1 MKIELLSDLYIE
13 ELRDIYDAEKKLGRF
28 LPKISKAATASELQN
43 AFRSHAKETKN
54 QIKRLEQIFV
64 RLDKSPTGKKCKAM
78 NGLMAEGKDFL
89 LEEIEP
95 ELRDVGLI
103 TAAQKIEH
111 YEIAG
116 YGSLATYAN
125 LLGFEQD
132 ARLLHETLLEE
143 KAADE
148 KLSALAR
155 RINLEAA
162 QGESSE
168 QSHAT

>member
-13 ELRDIYDAEKKLGRF
+13 ELRDIYDAEKKLARF
-28 LPKISKAATASELQN
+28 LPKVSKAATAHGLKE
-43 AFRSHAKETKN
+43 AFRSHAKETKT
-54 QIKRLEQIFV
+54 QIGRLQQIFV

-148 KLSALAR
+148 KLSWLAKG
-155 RINLEAA
+155 INLEAA
-162 QGESSE
+162 QAESSE